1 MRKEEVLVIDN
12 TDLIEPNT
20 GYSWFNM
27 KDSVAKEAATCD
39 ILIFHGFVVK
49 DRCGVT
55 KRITPKS
62 ADSLKRHAFC
72 KKTQKAWRFKLSAG
86 FFCYVFFNQ
95 NEEIQLI
102 EQLL

>member
-62 ADSLKRHAFC
+62 ARSLKGHAFLLR
-72 KKTQKAWRFKLSAG
+72 KKRDALNCPLDFFVSFLLHRFIFLNKHA
-86 FFCYVFFNQ
+86 FWK
-95 NEEIQLI
+95 
-102 EQLL
+102 